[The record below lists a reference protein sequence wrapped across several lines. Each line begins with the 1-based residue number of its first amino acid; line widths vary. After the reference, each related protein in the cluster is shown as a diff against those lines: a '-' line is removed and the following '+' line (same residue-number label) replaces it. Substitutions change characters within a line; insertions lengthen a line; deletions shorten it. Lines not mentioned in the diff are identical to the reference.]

1 MAMQTFQAASA
12 VMDLSAATRGQIQS
26 KRYGLRPK
34 RAPLSS
40 IGNKSSEGT
49 SNKAVKHSADAF
61 AHYRTNDADDMSVE
75 FSSTT
80 AVVERPEGVPDI
92 DADNTDD
99 PQMVTDY
106 AKQIHTFMLQLEAR
120 SQPDKDYMQSQTG
133 INIKMR
139 GVLVDWL
146 VEVHLR
152 FDLLPETMFLTT
164 LLLDRYLSK
173 AQVSKSKLQL
183 VGVTAMLIASKY
195 EEMWPPEI
203 ADFVYMTDKAYSK
216 RQVIEMEL
224 SMLQT
229 LDFSLG
235 NPLPTQFLQR
245 YSKGV
250 EACESTVN
258 IASYAMELSQA
269 SYNMIKYKPSIL
281 AASSIVLAREV
292 VGVMTWSE
300 SLQFYSGYTADQLEG
315 CIEGLKDVLKKSAAS
330 EAPFRAIHKKH
341 SKAKFMATSQ
351 RRDLQQFIA
360 SL

>member
-1 MAMQTFQAASA
+1 
-12 VMDLSAATRGQIQS
+12 
-26 KRYGLRPK
+26 
-34 RAPLSS
+34 
-40 IGNKSSEGT
+40 
-49 SNKAVKHSADAF
+49 
-61 AHYRTNDADDMSVE
+61 
-75 FSSTT
+75 
-80 AVVERPEGVPDI
+80 
-92 DADNTDD
+92 
-99 PQMVTDY
+99 
-106 AKQIHTFMLQLEAR
+106 
-120 SQPDKDYMQSQTG
+120 
-133 INIKMR
+133 
-139 GVLVDWL
+139 
-146 VEVHLR
+146 
-152 FDLLPETMFLTT
+152 
-164 LLLDRYLSK
+164 
-173 AQVSKSKLQL
+173 
-183 VGVTAMLIASKY
+183 
-195 EEMWPPEI
+195 
-203 ADFVYMTDKAYSK
+203 
-216 RQVIEMEL
+216 
-224 SMLQT
+224 MLQT

-269 SYNMIKYKPSIL
+269 SYNMVRHPCCCSSLPRLPLSWVIGSLHGGGGRLAPLDYTNACERHITCCCSCQGGLLTQKSLAMPPFASQIKYKPSIL

-315 CIEGLKDVLKKSAAS
+315 CIEVCYLLTTTALLYQHCKGLALQCTFGRTPSHVCVCVCRSPLPPRTLSRPFSRCQRTRTTCRSRRREYLCASTARLHANAQDVRLSHLSRFVMCDVQGLKDVLKKSAAS